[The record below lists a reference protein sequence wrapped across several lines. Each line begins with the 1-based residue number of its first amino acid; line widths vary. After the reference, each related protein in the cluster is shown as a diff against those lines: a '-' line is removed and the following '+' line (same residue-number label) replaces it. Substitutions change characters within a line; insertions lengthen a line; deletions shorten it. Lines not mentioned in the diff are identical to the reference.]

1 MKIGFK
7 YLIIAIILIVGLYL
21 RLNNLHETTTFTA
34 DQEWL
39 AFKAKEVLSGNFVT
53 LGPVTSIGNFSIG
66 PWFIYLWSI
75 FGIFGQNAP
84 ITGAYL
90 SVFLGML
97 TIIGMFLFVGY
108 FIDKKTSYIILFLVS
123 ISSNLI
129 FWDQI
134 PWAPSLFYLSQIVL
148 LSGAYMV
155 TKNKIGYLLLVI
167 GFVMGFSSHFG
178 IILSLISILIYFVF
192 AKPVKIDLKIFLIT
206 TLILF
211 VGLLP
216 NFIFDLTHNFTNLK
230 KIIDIANG
238 DKFKY
243 FVSFNNII
251 NILSVHTASLIYP
264 RNNITFD
271 HIVIKSLLALSLA
284 NAIRLL
290 RNKKFKN
297 LSLLL
302 LITAIFPAILFY
314 FLQGKF
320 SEYYLL
326 MTVPSLIFLFTLF
339 LKNFV
344 NNKLILIP
352 VVIIAIYLNFRQ
364 LSNRYVPWNLSA
376 KENIVKEIIKIGGH
390 DNYGISL
397 TTSLGNNFGFKFIF
411 DYYGIKADIPPK
423 KGETKIFSIIIPE
436 GFDGMVGMKDFDGI
450 GLIWQGFE

>member
-1 MKIGFK
+1 VKIGFK

-66 PWFIYLWSI
+66 PWFIYLWST
-75 FGIFGQNAP
+75 FGIFSQNAP

-108 FIDKKTSYIILFLVS
+108 FIDKKISYIILFLVS

-284 NAIRLL
+284 NAVRLL

-411 DYYGIKADIPPK
+411 DYYEIKADIPPK

-450 GLIWQGFE
+450 GLIWQGI